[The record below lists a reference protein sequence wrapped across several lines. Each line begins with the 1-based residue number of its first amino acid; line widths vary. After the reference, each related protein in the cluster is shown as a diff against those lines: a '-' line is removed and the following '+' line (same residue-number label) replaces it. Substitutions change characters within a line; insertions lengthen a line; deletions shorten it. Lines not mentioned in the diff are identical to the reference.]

1 MVEAIAPRRGE
12 IRTRDLRVA
21 LGTYPNVPDVID
33 VVVISEEGTPIT
45 ARIALTTVPFGWTR
59 RQAFVCPGCQDAR
72 HLLLARRGRV
82 QCSRC
87 HRRRSR
93 SQMEKHRADWNRRGG
108 KEEDKILRLL
118 LRTPSATALGLKEA
132 RRLVRTLLDADRA
145 RLDRLQQDLRALTQE
160 LETRQA
166 G

>member
-1 MVEAIAPRRGE
+1 
-12 IRTRDLRVA
+12 
-21 LGTYPNVPDVID
+21 
-33 VVVISEEGTPIT
+33 
-45 ARIALTTVPFGWTR
+45 
-59 RQAFVCPGCQDAR
+59 
-72 HLLLARRGRV
+72 
-82 QCSRC
+82 
-87 HRRRSR
+87 
-93 SQMEKHRADWNRRGG
+93 MEKHRADWNRRGG

-145 RLDRLQQDLRALTQE
+145 RLDRLQQDLRALTQA